1 MKFHF
6 VFYVFMIDLA
16 DCDAIILNKAKQLI
30 DKYLDK
36 SFPVFHTPLTA
47 GLQPAGQCRR
57 VANPA
62 RAMLGK

>member
-1 MKFHF
+1 M
-6 VFYVFMIDLA
+6 LWS
-16 DCDAIILNKAKQLI
+16 
-30 DKYLDK
+30 KYLDK

-62 RAMLGK
+62 RAMAKYLFWARRDATPTRHPSFG